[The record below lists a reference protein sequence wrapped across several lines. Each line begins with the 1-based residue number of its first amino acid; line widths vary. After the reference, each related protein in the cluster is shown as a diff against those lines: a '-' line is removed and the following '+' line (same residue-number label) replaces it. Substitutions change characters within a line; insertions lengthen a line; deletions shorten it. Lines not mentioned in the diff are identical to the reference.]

1 MSDNDSG
8 SECDSTHTPDSF
20 DDSPNR
26 PDWQPETIPPD
37 DHVATNSPEQATAD
51 LDPLATDDG

>member
-8 SECDSTHTPDSF
+8 SECDSTHTPDSL
-20 DDSPNR
+20 DDSPDH
-26 PDWQPETIPPD
+26 PGWQPETIAPEIRI
-37 DHVATNSPEQATAD
+37 ATNRPEPATAS